1 MWHGVLSLA
10 VHCSFQQEIHSQVLK
25 GLIMKNSALI
35 KGTAAIA
42 VGAALLLGGGGTLAS
57 WNAEATGTPG
67 TVVAG
72 DLNVAAAAGTW
83 TDRNGATIDI
93 STYKV
98 VPGDKLTYTQALTV
112 TLTGDKMAANVTA
125 TGTGAVNGFTPAN
138 VVVSAPALTIGS
150 TPVANPLKT
159 SQTVTA
165 TITFEFLSSTTGR
178 SDVTKTYNFGSVAFA
193 LNQVTQS
200 GLS

>member
-1 MWHGVLSLA
+1 LA
-10 VHCSFQQEIHSQVLK
+10 AHCSFQQEIHSQVLK

-57 WNAEATGTPG
+57 WNASASGAPG

-72 DLNVAAAAGTW
+72 DLNVTAATGVW
-83 TDRNGATIDI
+83 TDRAGATIDI

-98 VPGDKLTYTQALTV
+98 VPGDKLTYTQALNV
-112 TLTGDKMAANVTA
+112 TLTGNKMAANITA
-125 TGTGAVNGFTPAN
+125 TGTGAVDGFTSGSVTVSEPVLTAGSPSA
-138 VVVSAPALTIGS
+138 VVT
-150 TPVANPLKT
+150 NPLT
-159 SQTVTA
+159 SSKTVTA
-165 TITFEFLSSTTGR
+165 TITFEFLSTTAGR
-178 SDVTKTYNFGSVAFA
+178 TDVTKTYNFGNVAFA
-193 LNQVTQS
+193 LQQQIIAP